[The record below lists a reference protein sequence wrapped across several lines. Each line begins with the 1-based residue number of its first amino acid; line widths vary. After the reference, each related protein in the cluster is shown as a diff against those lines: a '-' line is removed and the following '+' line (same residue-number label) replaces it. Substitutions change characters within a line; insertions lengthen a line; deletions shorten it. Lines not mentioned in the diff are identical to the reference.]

1 MTLCNISSIFRDI
14 FKFKKLLF
22 WGQVVAVFATL
33 LISVVPLFIP
43 LLVDELLL
51 HKEPRLTFVVSKY
64 LGEMSVS
71 GYVFVILGVIIL
83 LRVSS
88 TMLGIVQS
96 RIFTTISKKITYKLR
111 IALLNH
117 LKLVSL
123 KEYEN
128 FSVGSITSK
137 LVTDIETLDGFIST
151 TISKLVIAVL
161 TLLFSS
167 IVLLWIHWQL
177 ALFILITNPIVVFFT
192 AKLSRNIGLLKKEEN
207 RAVEEFQGNL
217 SETLELFHQ
226 IKATNKEEYFF
237 SKTTT
242 KADELKNHA
251 IEYGYKSDV
260 AMKWSYLVFL
270 NGYEVFRA
278 VSILAVAY
286 SDLSIGLMLA
296 IFSYLWIMVMPTQ
309 DIINFQYALAT
320 AKAACGRINGI
331 FEMEQERLILDPQNP
346 FLGKDGISIE
356 LKNVSFAYKEGKEIL
371 KNINM
376 KLEPGQKIAIVG
388 ASGSGK
394 TTLANLIVGFYHA
407 DRGEIYY
414 DGIPS
419 KNIALSTVRENIH
432 LILQHPKLFHD
443 TIRFNL
449 TLGHPYSDEEIH
461 QALTI
466 AQLDDVVTK
475 LENGLDTKVGRDGI
489 KLSGGQRQRVAI
501 ARMILSNPKVVIF
514 DESTSALDTHTE
526 IRLFKALSQFLAQKT
541 VITIAHRPSTIQNA
555 DMIFVLEHGE
565 LIDSGTPEIL
575 LARENSYFAN
585 MH

>member
-1 MTLCNISSIFRDI
+1 MLCNISLLFRDI

-22 WGQVVAVFATL
+22 WGQVVAIVSTL
-33 LISVVPLFIP
+33 LVAIVPLFIP

-51 HKEPRLTFVVSKY
+51 HKEPRLTFFISKY

-71 GYVFVILGVIIL
+71 GYVLLVLFIIIL
-83 LRVSS
+83 FRISS
-88 TMLGIVQS
+88 AMLGIVQS
-96 RIFTTISKKITYKLR
+96 KIFATISKKISYQLR
-111 IALLNH
+111 LSLLGH
-117 LKLVSL
+117 LKSVSL

-137 LVTDIETLDGFIST
+137 LVTDIETIDGFIST

-167 IVLLWIHWQL
+167 IILLWIHWQL

-192 AKLSRNIGLLKKEEN
+192 AKLSRNIGMLKKEEN
-207 RAVEEFQGNL
+207 RAIEEFQGSL

-226 IKATNKEEYFF
+226 IKAANKEEYFF
-237 SKTTT
+237 DKTTI

-251 IEYGYKSDV
+251 IAYGYKSEV
-260 AMKWSYLVFL
+260 AMKWSYLIFL

-286 SDLSIGLMLA
+286 SDLSVGLMLA
-296 IFSYLWIMVMPTQ
+296 IFSYLWVMVMPTQ
-309 DIINFQYALAT
+309 DIINFQYALSN
-320 AKAACGRINGI
+320 AKAACGRINSI
-331 FEMEQERLILDPQNP
+331 FMMEQERSIPNAQNP
-346 FLGKDGISIE
+346 FNGKDSISIKLE
-356 LKNVSFAYKEGKEIL
+356 NVSFSYKEGKQIL
-371 KNINM
+371 RNINM
-376 KLEPGQKIAIVG
+376 EFKTGQKIAIVG

-407 DRGEIYY
+407 DKGEMYY
-414 DGIPS
+414 DGVPS
-419 KNIALSTVRENIH
+419 KNIALSTIRENIH

-449 TLGHPYSDEEIH
+449 TLGRPYSDEEIH

-466 AQLDDVVTK
+466 AQLDDVVAK

-526 IRLFKALSQFLAQKT
+526 VRLFKALSRFLAQKT

-555 DMIFVLEHGE
+555 DIIFVLEHGE

>member
-1 MTLCNISSIFRDI
+1 MLCNISLLFRDI

-22 WGQVVAVFATL
+22 WGQVVAIVSTL
-33 LISVVPLFIP
+33 LVAIVPLFIP

-51 HKEPRLTFVVSKY
+51 HKELRLTFFISKY

-71 GYVFVILGVIIL
+71 GYVLLVLFIIIL
-83 LRVSS
+83 FRISS
-88 TMLGIVQS
+88 AMLGIVQS
-96 RIFTTISKKITYKLR
+96 KIFATISKKISYQLR
-111 IALLNH
+111 LSLLGH
-117 LKLVSL
+117 LKSVSL

-137 LVTDIETLDGFIST
+137 LVTDIETIDGFIGT

-167 IVLLWIHWQL
+167 IILLWIHWQL

-192 AKLSRNIGLLKKEEN
+192 AKLSRNIGMLKKEEN
-207 RAVEEFQGNL
+207 RAIEEFQGSL

-226 IKATNKEEYFF
+226 IKAANKEEYFF
-237 SKTTT
+237 DKTTI

-251 IEYGYKSDV
+251 IAYGYKSEV
-260 AMKWSYLVFL
+260 AMKWSYLIFL

-286 SDLSIGLMLA
+286 SDLSVGLMLA
-296 IFSYLWIMVMPTQ
+296 IFSYLWVMVMPTQ
-309 DIINFQYALAT
+309 DIINFQYALSN
-320 AKAACGRINGI
+320 AKAACGRINSI
-331 FEMEQERLILDPQNP
+331 FMMEQERSIPNAQNP
-346 FLGKDGISIE
+346 FNGKDSISIKLE
-356 LKNVSFAYKEGKEIL
+356 NVSFSYKEGKQIL
-371 KNINM
+371 RNINM
-376 KLEPGQKIAIVG
+376 EFKTGQKIAIVG

-407 DRGEIYY
+407 DKGEIYY
-414 DGIPS
+414 DGVPS
-419 KNIALSTVRENIH
+419 KNIALSTIRENIH

-449 TLGHPYSDEEIH
+449 TLGRPYSDEEIH

-466 AQLDDVVTK
+466 AQLDDVVAK

-526 IRLFKALSQFLAQKT
+526 VRLFKALSRFLAQKT

-555 DMIFVLEHGE
+555 DIIFVLEHGE

>member
-1 MTLCNISSIFRDI
+1 M
-14 FKFKKLLF
+14 
-22 WGQVVAVFATL
+22 
-33 LISVVPLFIP
+33 
-43 LLVDELLL
+43 
-51 HKEPRLTFVVSKY
+51 
-64 LGEMSVS
+64 
-71 GYVFVILGVIIL
+71 
-83 LRVSS
+83 
-88 TMLGIVQS
+88 
-96 RIFTTISKKITYKLR
+96 
-111 IALLNH
+111 
-117 LKLVSL
+117 
-123 KEYEN
+123 
-128 FSVGSITSK
+128 
-137 LVTDIETLDGFIST
+137 
-151 TISKLVIAVL
+151 
-161 TLLFSS
+161 
-167 IVLLWIHWQL
+167 
-177 ALFILITNPIVVFFT
+177 
-192 AKLSRNIGLLKKEEN
+192 LKKEEN
-207 RAVEEFQGNL
+207 RAIEEFQGSL

-237 SKTTT
+237 DKTTI

-251 IEYGYKSDV
+251 IAYGYKSEV
-260 AMKWSYLVFL
+260 AMKWSYLIFL
-270 NGYEVFRA
+270 NGYEIFRA

-286 SDLSIGLMLA
+286 SDLSVGLMLA
-296 IFSYLWIMVMPTQ
+296 IFSYLWVMVGPTQ
-309 DIINFQYALAT
+309 DIINFQYALSN
-320 AKAACGRINGI
+320 AKAACGRINSI
-331 FEMEQERLILDPQNP
+331 FAMEQERSIPNALNP
-346 FLGKDGISIE
+346 FKGKESISIE
-356 LKNVSFAYKEGKEIL
+356 LQNVSFSYKEGKQIL
-371 KNINM
+371 RNINM
-376 KLEPGQKIAIVG
+376 KFETGQKIAIVG

-414 DGIPS
+414 NGISS
-419 KNIALSTVRENIH
+419 KNIALSTIRENIH

-466 AQLDDVVTK
+466 AQLDDVVAK

-526 IRLFKALSQFLAQKT
+526 VRLFKALSHFLAQKT

-555 DMIFVLEHGE
+555 DIIFVLEHGE